1 MATEKSKRKIV
12 WIFGAG
18 ASRGAGAFSAVQHGG
33 KVSIPMQSDFWE
45 TTLRFS
51 TWQDRKIIEGFLF
64 RYFKGYKKTPP
75 KVHPSKRRTYFAD
88 VSVEEVFTFLSERIS
103 TPTIS
108 SQLKTYFK
116 EEIWEALIRSV
127 AATFKRFHSNSETK
141 AVYKDFRLNHLRTR
155 DSIISFNYDTVLES
169 SLRKTKWYYYGM
181 KKKKVP
187 IFKPHGS
194 INWDTKADKSIK
206 VNNNCNS
213 PIIVAPTHLKFIGIN
228 GMDDG
233 QTSGYLN
240 SNQNIR
246 TIWQAM
252 EKQMNEA
259 KAIVFIGYS
268 FPDADLYFSSVLRT
282 VLTKSTSQVKIILV
296 NPDALRISDRISY
309 RFAIDKSNIK
319 NHFDIKSFCKLDR
332 NDLV

>member
-1 MATEKSKRKIV
+1 
-12 WIFGAG
+12 
-18 ASRGAGAFSAVQHGG
+18 
-33 KVSIPMQSDFWE
+33 
-45 TTLRFS
+45 
-51 TWQDRKIIEGFLF
+51 
-64 RYFKGYKKTPP
+64 
-75 KVHPSKRRTYFAD
+75 
-88 VSVEEVFTFLSERIS
+88 
-103 TPTIS
+103 
-108 SQLKTYFK
+108 
-116 EEIWEALIRSV
+116 
-127 AATFKRFHSNSETK
+127 
-141 AVYKDFRLNHLRTR
+141 
-155 DSIISFNYDTVLES
+155 
-169 SLRKTKWYYYGM
+169 
-181 KKKKVP
+181 
-187 IFKPHGS
+187 
-194 INWDTKADKSIK
+194 
-206 VNNNCNS
+206 
-213 PIIVAPTHLKFIGIN
+213 
-228 GMDDG
+228 MDDG